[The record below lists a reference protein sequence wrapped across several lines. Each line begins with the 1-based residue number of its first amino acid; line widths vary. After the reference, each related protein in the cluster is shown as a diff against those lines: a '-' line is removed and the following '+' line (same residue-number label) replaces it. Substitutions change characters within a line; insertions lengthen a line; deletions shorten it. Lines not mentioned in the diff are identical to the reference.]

1 MAAITNLSDLINR
14 ITGGSSG
21 TPDNLFFYRDA
32 RVDAAA
38 ASATVAGRWTSLWM
52 YEGTPAGGP
61 APTTVAIP
69 TNASDGALKQSDPGG
84 GRQKWL
90 LGGTLSSLATG
101 TLIVYDR
108 LLHIGN
114 LNATTI
120 TAQTVGGTLTRYT
133 STTES
138 VGNQIWV
145 EIYTIIGTTATT
157 ITASYTN
164 QAGTSGRTTTATAF
178 GGTGLREAQRII
190 PLPLA
195 QGDTGVQAVASV
207 TVLAS
212 TTTAGAFGV
221 TIAKPLLVVPCSL
234 VGVGSV
240 RDLISG
246 LPSISEVKTG
256 ACLSLVWVPNGTTA
270 PQLIGSIHMVEA

>member
-1 MAAITNLSDLINR
+1 MAALNNLSDIVNR
-14 ITGGSSG
+14 ITGGNSG
-21 TPDNLFFYRDA
+21 TPDNMFFYRDA

-52 YEGTPAGGP
+52 YEGSPAGGP
-61 APTTVAIP
+61 APTTVVIP
-69 TNASDGALKQSDPGG
+69 TNASDGALKQADPGG

-90 LGGTLSSLATG
+90 LGGTLTAFVPG
-101 TLIVYDR
+101 TLIIYDR

-120 TAQTVGGTLTRYT
+120 TAQTVGGTLTRYA
-133 STTES
+133 TTES

-164 QAGTSGRTTTATAF
+164 QAGTAGQTTTATAF

-195 QGDTGVQAVASV
+195 QGDTGVRAVATI

-212 TTTAGAFGV
+212 TLTAGAFGV
-221 TIAKPLLVVPCSL
+221 TIAKPLITIPCSL
-234 VGVGSV
+234 NGVGGI

-246 LPSISEVKTG
+246 LPSIAEVKTG
-256 ACLSLVWVPNGTTA
+256 ACLSLVWIPNGTTA
-270 PQLIGSIHMVEA
+270 PQLIGSIHMVES